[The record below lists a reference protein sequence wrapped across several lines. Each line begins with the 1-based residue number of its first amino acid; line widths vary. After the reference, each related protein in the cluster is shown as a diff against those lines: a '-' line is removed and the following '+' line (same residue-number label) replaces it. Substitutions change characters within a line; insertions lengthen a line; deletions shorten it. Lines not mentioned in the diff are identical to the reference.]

1 MTDKTHQTTDTNR
14 STIMNLM
21 HEDLAR
27 AQMSE
32 RLGEAQSL
40 RTGRRIVA
48 ARRLSRRAER
58 AALQARLVLAR
69 SI

>member
-1 MTDKTHQTTDTNR
+1 
-14 STIMNLM
+14 MNLM
-21 HEDLAR
+21 FEELAR

-32 RLGEAQSL
+32 RLGEAQS
-40 RTGRRIVA
+40 RRQGRQVVV

-69 SI
+69 SV